1 MSHSQEFY
9 TKGKY
14 KIIYGMRNEFTIC
27 YNETKPIVNNYWQS
41 VNPMMKTLPIFLLQL
56 SVAIAIGRVFMI
68 VLRPLRQPRFLS
80 QLLAGVL
87 LGPGALGISGRV
99 ANDLTPFEGSMF
111 LETMANLGVTFYMFL
126 VGLEMDLTPIQKMG
140 KTALSVAISGM
151 LLPLAAG
158 VGLHSMALQRQTVRA
173 PEMGAYFW
181 SIALSLTSFPD
192 LARMLSDLKLMY
204 TDLGKTA
211 LTAAVVNDLSCWC
224 LLVVAVSLINGEKE
238 LYVAIPVLVGM
249 TIFWF
254 SLRPLIR
261 KILRY
266 ISATSKEATTSDK
279 HIYFI
284 LSLVFLSGFVTELC
298 GAHSIFGAFMFGL
311 MIPGGELGTT
321 IMDKVEEFVVGILLP
336 PIFLITG
343 TRTNIQYI
351 FADYS
356 VGLVIAVV
364 LLASSAKIISA
375 LLVCLYL
382 KCPVR
387 DGLALGVLMNT
398 KGVLA
403 LIILNE
409 GRNMKGFDQQT
420 FSWIVVAIAFMTAI
434 IGPIVSYTHKSE
446 RHLKYMDRHLEKCKI
461 EAPIRILA
469 CVHSTRNLSAMI
481 TLLEISNAT
490 RKSPVTVFAVHL
502 VELAGRASAML
513 IFHDKDKTADTGHT
527 CSREKAE
534 AEQIVSAFES
544 FEDNNHGATVK
555 PLTAVSPYATMH
567 EDVNHFAL
575 DKIANIILIPFHRRS
590 DPVGGW
596 TEENVQHKLVNQN
609 LLATSPCSIG
619 LLVDRGLTSF
629 AEAQKGTQQECR
641 IAMLFVEGTD
651 DREALAYAWR
661 MAGTPSVTLSVIR
674 FVPGKDG
681 LEFMENSGD
690 NEEEPDIFTAMFERE
705 TQKQLDDDYINQFRF
720 KTMHDQSI
728 AYVEIQVNS
737 GDQIVSAISSEFYD
751 FDLYVVGR
759 GHGSTS
765 QLTAGLSTWSE
776 FPELGVM
783 GETLIS
789 MNLETPASVLVVQQS
804 HPVSS
809 GSKKFTS
816 NSTKDVFGNKGVPA
830 FVNHRKSVDG
840 F

>member
-56 SVAIAIGRVFMI
+56 SVVIAIGRVFMI

-181 SIALSLTSFPD
+181 SIALTLTSFPD

-356 VGLVIAVV
+356 VGLVIAV
-364 LLASSAKIISA
+364 
-375 LLVCLYL
+375 
-382 KCPVR
+382 
-387 DGLALGVLMNT
+387 
-398 KGVLA
+398 
-403 LIILNE
+403 
-409 GRNMKGFDQQT
+409 GFDQQT

-446 RHLKYMDRHLEKCKI
+446 RHLKYMDRHLEKW
-461 EAPIRILA
+461 
-469 CVHSTRNLSAMI
+469 
-481 TLLEISNAT
+481 
-490 RKSPVTVFAVHL
+490 
-502 VELAGRASAML
+502 RASAML

-619 LLVDRGLTSF
+619 LLVDRGLSSF
-629 AEAQKGTQQECR
+629 AESQRSTQQECR

-681 LEFMENSGD
+681 SEFMENSGD

-737 GDQIVSAISSEFYD
+737 GDQIVSAISSDFYD

>member
-56 SVAIAIGRVFMI
+56 SVVIAIGRVFMI

-126 VGLEMDLTPIQKMG
+126 VRLEMDLTPIKKMG
-140 KTALSVAISGM
+140 KPALSVAISGM

-158 VGLHSMALQRQTVRA
+158 VELHSMALQRQTVRA

-181 SIALSLTSFPD
+181 SIALTLTSFPD

-364 LLASSAKIISA
+364 LLASSAKIISV

-382 KCPVR
+382 KCSVR

-446 RHLKYMDRHLEKCKI
+446 RHLKYMDRHLKKCKT

-490 RKSPVTVFAVHL
+490 RKSPIIVFAVHL

-544 FEDNNHGATVK
+544 FVDNNHGATVK
-555 PLTAVSPYATMH
+555 PLTAVSPYTTMH
-567 EDVNHFAL
+567 ED
-575 DKIANIILIPFHRRS
+575 
-590 DPVGGW
+590 
-596 TEENVQHKLVNQN
+596 LVNQN

-629 AEAQKGTQQECR
+629 AESQKGTQQECR

-674 FVPGKDG
+674 FVPGKEG
-681 LEFMENSGD
+681 SEFIENSGD

-759 GHGSTS
+759 GHGYTS

-816 NSTKDVFGNKGVPA
+816 NSTKDVFGNKGVTA